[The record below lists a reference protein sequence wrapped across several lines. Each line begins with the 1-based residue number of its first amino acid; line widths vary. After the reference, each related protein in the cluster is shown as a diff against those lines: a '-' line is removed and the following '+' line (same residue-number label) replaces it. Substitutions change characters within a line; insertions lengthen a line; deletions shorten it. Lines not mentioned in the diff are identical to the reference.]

1 MKHYFYLYEVRNNI
15 SGKIYVGV
23 HKTRNLNAGYMG
35 SGKVIQRSIEKNGI
49 ENFTKTILEH
59 FDSSEEMYAREKEVV
74 HEEFLNRDDTYNLR
88 RGGYGGFDYINKTGK
103 NVDLTEQRKRDPSI
117 LHRSLA
123 TQKAKRIGFYNPEV
137 SAKGRKKCLDL
148 KLGYMNPEVGTRGR
162 VAAQSESA
170 RIKRVSTMAENEHQR
185 GEKNSQYGS
194 RWITNGIESRKVSKS
209 DSLPEGW
216 IPGRKVL

>member
-23 HKTRNLNAGYMG
+23 HKTRNLNDGYMG
-35 SGKVIQRSIEKNGI
+35 SGKIIRRSIEKNGI

-137 SAKGRKKCLDL
+137 SAKGR
-148 KLGYMNPEVGTRGR
+148 